1 MELLLVTRPLHLSL
15 EPLSALRVLALEGVL
30 GKKGLL
36 LGGVLLRMFG
46 LLVNLQLRR
55 LHAAPPNILV

>member
-1 MELLLVTRPLHLSL
+1 MELLLVTRPLQLSL

-36 LGGVLLRMFG
+36 LGGVLLRVLR
-46 LLVNLQLRR
+46 LLVSL
-55 LHAAPPNILV
+55 